1 MSDLTFERFATI
13 FSCFLIF
20 MMIYYYFLIK
30 SLLDKLDE
38 VETEQ
43 ELLEIKKE
51 ISDSSFNLFLM
62 SVIPLILNLIFGF
75 D

>member
-1 MSDLTFERFATI
+1 
-13 FSCFLIF
+13 
-20 MMIYYYFLIK
+20 MMIYYYMLIK
-30 SLLDKLDE
+30 SSLEKLDK